1 MQDESRTDNRSA
13 SVGGAAGPDPA
24 AAAAAPDSDLSP
36 ATAAVLARESGAKDL
51 RLDDVT
57 VLSPQAAAA
66 LAAHTGRLYLGG
78 LKELPAEVAAAL
90 SGHEGFLF
98 LSGLKTIS
106 PEAADALKA
115 VRGHIECSGIEEITA
130 GALVTVR
137 RNRRLKVP
145 SALKITAFVAAQPN
159 MHAGVKAFFNDLGT
173 ALLLDRRF
181 SEAVQ
186 AYQRAVSY
194 DKSDPALHHRLA
206 QAQAGA
212 GSLEAAAAS
221 LEEAIRLD
229 RFMPSYSSDLGH
241 VLHRLGRVEEGR
253 VRIRRALELNPN
265 CAEAHVHLG
274 LIAETQ
280 GQHAE
285 AIASMDR
292 ALALAPDNYDA
303 RTTRAMLL
311 LRQGDCAEGWKEYE
325 WRWLCPVFSV
335 RALMHPRWDGG
346 PLAGRTILLT
356 VEQGLGDTLQ
366 FIRYCPLVKQAGGR
380 VIVSCPRRL
389 FPLLSS
395 VAGIDSFVA
404 DDGPLPEFDVY
415 TSLMSLPGLVGTRLE
430 SIPAAI
436 PYLAADPARTDYW
449 RAELERL
456 PGKKVGINWQ
466 GNTSIAPGRSLP
478 LEALAPVAHVV
489 QMAPEAGIALVS
501 LQQGGGREQL
511 ADLAASATHW
521 PPVLDAGGLAEAADG
536 EAAFVET
543 AAILQNLDL
552 LITCDTGVAH
562 LAGALG
568 IPVWVLLP
576 KVADWRWLVDRD
588 DSPWYPTMRLFRQP
602 TPGDWKT
609 VGEQV
614 AQALADWNAAE
625 SRATMPL
632 LLPDLTALSAE
643 AARELA
649 KHRDFLGLNGLR
661 ELSPA
666 AAMELA
672 EHRGPLALNGLEKI
686 DHATAK
692 TLARHAGKLY
702 LNGLKEL
709 DAPLAEALAE
719 HDGMLYLQGLKTVSL
734 PVARLLVRCRGMIVL
749 GGIRQLPP
757 DVHAV
762 LRPLARIQLPAL
774 ATASRDGLSRHHG

>member
-1 MQDESRTDNRSA
+1 MQDNA
-13 SVGGAAGPDPA
+13 
-24 AAAAAPDSDLSP
+24 SDLSP
-36 ATAAVLARESGAKDL
+36 AAAAVLARESGSKDL

-57 VLSPQAAAA
+57 VLSPEAAAA

-78 LKELPAEVAAAL
+78 IKELPADVAAAL
-90 SGHEGFLF
+90 AVHQGFVF
-98 LSGLKTIS
+98 LPGVKTIS

-115 VRGHIECSGIEEITA
+115 ARGHMECSGLEEITA
-130 GALVTVR
+130 GALVTLR
-137 RNRRLKVP
+137 RNKRLKVP
-145 SALKITAFVAAQPN
+145 SALKITAFIAAQPN

-173 ALLLDRRF
+173 ALLLDRQF

-186 AYQRAVSY
+186 CYERAVSY
-194 DKSDPALHHRLA
+194 DKSNPALHHRLA

-229 RFMPSYSSDLGH
+229 RFMPSYHSDLGY
-241 VLHRLGRVEEGR
+241 VLHGMGRVEEGR
-253 VRIRRALELNPN
+253 AAIHRALELNPN
-265 CAEAHVHLG
+265 HAEAHVHLG
-274 LIAETQ
+274 LIDETQ

-285 AIASMDR
+285 AIAGMDR
-292 ALALAPDNYDA
+292 AIAIAPDNYDA

-311 LRQGDCAEGWKEYE
+311 LRQGDWAEGWMEYE

-366 FIRYCPLVKQAGGR
+366 FIRYCSLVKQAGGR

-389 FPLLSS
+389 FPLLSTA
-395 VAGIDSFVA
+395 AGIDSFMA

-415 TSLMSLPGLVGTRLE
+415 TSLMSLPGLLGTRLE
-430 SIPAAI
+430 SVPADI
-436 PYLAADPARTDYW
+436 PYLAADPARTDHW
-449 RAELERL
+449 RRELERL

-466 GNTSIAPGRSLP
+466 GNTGIAPGRSLP
-478 LEALAPVAHVV
+478 LEALAPVA
-489 QMAPEAGIALVS
+489 QMARAAPGAGISLVS
-501 LQQGGGREQL
+501 LQHGGGREQL
-511 ADLAASATHW
+511 AQMAASATDW
-521 PPVLDAGGLAEAADG
+521 PPVFDAGGMAEAADG

-543 AAILQNLDL
+543 AAILMNLDL
-552 LITCDTGVAH
+552 LITCDTAIAH

-588 DSPWYPTMRLFRQP
+588 DCLWYPTMRLFRQP

-614 AQALADWNAAE
+614 ARALAEWNAAE
-625 SRATMPL
+625 SQGTAPL
-632 LLPDLTALSAE
+632 LLPELVSLSPD

-649 KHRDFLGLNGLR
+649 KHRDFLALNGLR
-661 ELSPA
+661 ELSPEVA
-666 AAMELA
+666 VELA
-672 EHRGPLALNGLEKI
+672 EHRGPLSLNGLETI
-686 DHATAK
+686 SPVTARAI
-692 TLARHAGKLY
+692 ARHAGKLY
-702 LNGLKEL
+702 LNGLKVL
-709 DAPLAEALAE
+709 DAPLAEALVE
-719 HDGMLYLQGLKTVSL
+719 HDGILYLQGIKTVSL
-734 PVARLLVRCRGMIVL
+734 PVAKLLVRCRGMIVL
-749 GGIRQLPP
+749 GGIRQLPA
-757 DVHAV
+757 DVHAA
-762 LRPLARIQLPAL
+762 LRPHARIHMPAL
-774 ATASRDGLSRHHG
+774 VTASREGLSRHHG